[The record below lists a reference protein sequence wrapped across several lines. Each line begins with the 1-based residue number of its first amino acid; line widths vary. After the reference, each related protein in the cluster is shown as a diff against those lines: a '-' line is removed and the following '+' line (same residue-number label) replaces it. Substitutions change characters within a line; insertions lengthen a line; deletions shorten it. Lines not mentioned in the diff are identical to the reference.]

1 MRVSHLAATA
11 LALAGCFVAAC
22 RPAAPAFTPEYQAAL
37 TDSVREVAARLA
49 GEISTH
55 GYRAFTPVMDSAPGY
70 LWAYNGFIAFPSYDS
85 MVRWTAASPEPK
97 VPEVFAWD
105 SLHVEALAPGVAAF
119 AATYS
124 EEAPD
129 RTGNP
134 GTERGIFTAV
144 AVHRADG
151 WKFTD
156 AHTST
161 LPPPPPPRPAARR
174 R

>member
-1 MRVSHLAATA
+1 MDRRGLGVVVLVGG
-11 LALAGCFVAAC
+11 LVAAC
-22 RPAAPAFTPEYQAAL
+22 TPAAPPFTPAHRAAVD
-37 TDSVREVAARLA
+37 DSVREVTARLA
-49 GEISTH
+49 AEISAH
-55 GYRAFTPVMDSAPGY
+55 GYRAFVPVMDSAPGY
-70 LWAYNGFIAFPSYDS
+70 VWAYNGFLPFTSFDS
-85 MVRWTAASPEPK
+85 MATWARSSPEPEG
-97 VPEVFAWD
+97 PETFAWD
-105 SLHVEALAPGVAAF
+105 SVRIEALAPGLAAV

-124 EEAPD
+124 ETAPD

-134 GTERGIFTAV
+134 GTERGVFTAV

-161 LPPPPPPRPAARR
+161 LPPPPPPAPARR